1 MKNCLE
7 KLCEI
12 ARSEPQ
18 SAYIAYTKGFSSKMT
33 YFMRTIGGFEEYIQ
47 PIDTLLEEI
56 FLPVIFDQ
64 EEGIGKVLRNTCHL
78 PSRDGGLGIKF

>member
-1 MKNCLE
+1 
-7 KLCEI
+7 
-12 ARSEPQ
+12 
-18 SAYIAYTKGFSSKMT
+18 MT

-47 PIDTLLEEI
+47 PIDTLLEET

-78 PSRDGGLGIKF
+78 PSRDGGLGIKILRNDSQFQYASSLTLAERHTEAINKQHH